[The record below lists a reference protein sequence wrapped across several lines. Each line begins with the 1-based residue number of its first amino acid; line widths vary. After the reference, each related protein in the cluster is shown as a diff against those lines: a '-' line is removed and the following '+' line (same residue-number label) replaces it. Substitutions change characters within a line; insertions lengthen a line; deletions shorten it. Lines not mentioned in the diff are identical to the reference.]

1 MPKSYRFNR
10 QDFEELTQEVLQ
22 HPDLRDIP
30 GYYRDPASGF
40 WILESGDKYVGLI
53 AIDSTQLAK
62 DDSKEDKKAPKT
74 AVLRHFHV
82 EEPYRKVK
90 AQDDLLKFAI
100 DHAFKSDPKL
110 ERIEAK
116 DSPLIPY
123 LRDCLRAQGF
133 ELDHHTKQVGLR
145 KWKLGVRYLER
156 ERWTKNQ
163 KA

>member
-1 MPKSYRFNR
+1 MSIPTSYRFNR

-22 HPDLRDIP
+22 HPDLQDIP
-30 GYYRDPASGF
+30 RYYRDPSSGF

-53 AIDSTQLAK
+53 AIDAMQPAK
-62 DDSKEDKKAPKT
+62 GNSEEAPKT
-74 AVLRHFHV
+74 AVIRHFHV
-82 EEPYRKVK
+82 EEPYRRVK

-100 DHAFKSDPKL
+100 DYGFKSDPKL

-156 ERWTKNQ
+156 ERWAKSQ